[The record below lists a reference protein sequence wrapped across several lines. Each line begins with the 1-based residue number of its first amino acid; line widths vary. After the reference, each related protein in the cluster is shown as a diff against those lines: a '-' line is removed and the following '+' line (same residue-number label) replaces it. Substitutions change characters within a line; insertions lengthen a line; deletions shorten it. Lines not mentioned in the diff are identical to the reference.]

1 MSNLINQQ
9 WIGHDGEPITGRMPP
24 RIRVLAGRITPKLMG
39 EIAHRY
45 HIFCMNK
52 EASKAAYFVS
62 DKDLPDGSRVRMIS
76 NSGLDEVI
84 VWAKDVGG
92 EDIKEDPGELGGFI
106 FRPQNDVDTDGTDL
120 TFWGKPFT
128 PANMPLGTPGGTKP
142 FALLSPK
149 VSKDTVTGAYKARD
163 TYKFHR
169 GISPVDKLGRDVYG
183 QIDWQGPDPETDVI
197 SWYCESVDGLVYGNS
212 SIPDVYMDQW
222 GIQSYEYYGDD
233 PDKSKMLVLR
243 KRNFG
248 VGSVVCSKLKVIKA
262 FPSGGLVDGA
272 GFTQKDANG
281 QRHMIT
287 ALRTGGFAGVSFAF
301 VKTPIRLG
309 ETKAPSGKMVPVY
322 EAPESDAEDVVLGTY
337 APPGSMT
344 NMHGW
349 YFNQSG
355 TKARC
360 VMTSKDEQ
368 FAVEATFAADS
379 VTFAEVADSRGDAGY
394 SSDLSPAV
402 LADFQADIGVM
413 LQYRRIVTRP
423 SSLNWTYSKTYPDIN
438 TTYEVFDMTQVFGH
452 TKVEAVV
459 TKEGAGGAT
468 QTVTPMSAA
477 DGGKTRTVHQ
487 EATSFSISD
496 GVTDSTVSFTQTS
509 SDIRFSP
516 SAGILY
522 SRVVD
527 ADLRCDA
534 FVFHEVFG
542 NVDEDSDV
550 QIERRSISR
559 PGVVDPFT
567 DLDEMTSTRSGT
579 STHTRI
585 RTVVDGVELATDW
598 PASVSAGGTSTGP
611 TEPGSIYTNSQI
623 FFSYPGT
630 PGVDSQI
637 DAYTPNSWRNFVGAT
652 TFDSINGM
660 VRTYYGITLS
670 TTLVGAGMNPIP
682 PWYENQPSK
691 GVSHLVGGVAADA
704 AVIAQIEAQPM
715 PWLARLGV
723 V

>member
-1 MSNLINQQ
+1 MSSLINQN
-9 WIGHDGEPITGRMPP
+9 WIGFDGKPVTGRTPP
-24 RIRVLAGRITPKLMG
+24 TIRMMAGVMTRPLMA
-39 EIAHRY
+39 EVAHRY
-45 HIFCMNK
+45 QLFCMGK
-52 EASKAAYFVS
+52 QTALGDYFMT
-62 DKDLPDGSRVRMIS
+62 DKIVADGSRVRITS
-76 NSGLDEVI
+76 INGVDTVFVWSKALSEDEDDYL
-84 VWAKDVGG
+84 A
-92 EDIKEDPGELGGFI
+92 GFM
-106 FRPQNDVDTDGTDL
+106 FRPQDSVNTDGTDL
-120 TFWGKPFT
+120 TFWGAPFT
-128 PANMPLGTPGGTKP
+128 SFNLPLGTPGGDRP
-142 FALLSPK
+142 FSTLSPK
-149 VSKDTVTGAYKARD
+149 LKKDAAGQYKAAD
-163 TYKFHR
+163 IYKFRR
-169 GISPVDKLGRDVYG
+169 GVPNLDKLGREAYG
-183 QIDWQGPDPETDVI
+183 QIDWQGPNPKTDVI
-197 SWYCESVDGLVYGNS
+197 SWYAESVDGLVYGNS
-212 SIPDVYMDQW
+212 FLPDVYMDQW
-222 GIQSYEYYGDD
+222 GIQSYGYYGDD
-233 PDKSKMLVLR
+233 PDKSKYLVLR

-248 VGSVVCSKLKVIKA
+248 TGSVVCSKLKVIKV

-287 ALRTGGFAGVSFAF
+287 ALRTGSFAGVSFTF
-301 VKTPIRLG
+301 IKTPIKLG
-309 ETKAPSGKMVPVY
+309 ETKAPSRKMVPVY
-322 EAPESDAEDVVLGTY
+322 EAPESDADDIVLGTY
-337 APPGSMT
+337 APDGLMT

-360 VMTSKDEQ
+360 VMTSRDDQ
-368 FAVEATFAADS
+368 FAVEATFSADS
-379 VTFAEVADSRGDAGY
+379 VTFSEVPGSRGDAGY

-402 LADFQADIGVM
+402 LADFQADEGVM
-413 LQYRRIVTRP
+413 LQYRRTVTRP
-423 SSLNWTYSKTYPDIN
+423 SSLNWTYSKTDPDIH
-438 TTYEVFDMTQVFGH
+438 TTHEVFDMTQVFGH

-459 TKEGAGGAT
+459 TKEGAGGTT
-468 QTVTPMSAA
+468 QTFAPMSAP

-487 EATSFSISD
+487 EMTSFTISD

-559 PGVVDPFT
+559 PGVVDPII
-567 DLDEMTSTRSGT
+567 DLDEMTSQRSGT

-585 RTVVDGVELATDW
+585 RTVVGGVELATDW
-598 PASVSAGGTSTGP
+598 PARVSAGGTYTGP
-611 TEPGSIYTNSQI
+611 TLPDSIYTNTQI
-623 FFSYPGT
+623 FDSYPGT
-630 PGVDSQI
+630 PGVSSQI
-637 DAYTPNSWRNFVGAT
+637 DAYTPNDWRNFEGVT

-660 VRTYYGITLS
+660 VRTFYGKALS
-670 TTLVGAGMNPIP
+670 TTLVGAGMDPMP

-691 GVSHLVGGVAADA
+691 GVSHLVGDVAADA
-704 AVIAQIEAQPM
+704 AAIAQIDTQPM

-723 V
+723 I